1 MRRRSYLWPAVVCA
15 IVALVVLLSAAPGGE
30 RAGLASSPAPGR
42 GQAPPT
48 HRGPVEAEN
57 HKPGTAS
64 WQSAELARGR
74 GQPVDEETGAQAHQR
89 VHRGQAAGASG
100 AGSAAPAVPGGAA
113 PAVPAGAAPAA
124 AAA

>member
-1 MRRRSYLWPAVVCA
+1 MRRRSYLWPAVICA
-15 IVALVVLLSAAPGGE
+15 SVALVVLLSAVPGGD

-57 HKPGTAS
+57 HKPGTTA

-89 VHRGQAAGASG
+89 VHRPPAAGA
-100 AGSAAPAVPGGAA
+100 APAAPGSAAPARPGGAA
-113 PAVPAGAAPAA
+113 PAAPD
-124 AAA
+124 